1 MPKQKERNKPPVIKV
16 KTLDNKSSLEK
27 KCWLVAVDMGYG
39 HLRTAHPLK
48 YLAFNE
54 KIISANHYPGIP
66 LEDQRI
72 WENSRRFYE
81 SISRFKSVPL
91 IGDFVFSTYDKF
103 QRIFSFYP
111 RRDLSKPNIVLKN
124 IFKLIERGWGRHFI
138 EQLKFSP
145 YSRVNQNKRFP
156 PFLTTFFIPAFMAEF
171 FEYPGEIFCIIC
183 DADISRVW
191 VPLYPKKSRIKYL
204 APTIWVQNRLKLYG
218 VREENIFLTG
228 HPLPLENIGSQRMEI
243 LKEDLRNRI
252 LNLDP
257 RKIYIERYSAVIRKY
272 LKKLPKKSDHPLTIM
287 FTIGGAGAQREIGFK
302 IIKSLA
308 QRIRFKEVKIIMAVG
323 KRQEV
328 KEYFE
333 ENIKKLELTQ
343 NLGKNIEIMFNRD
356 VQGYFR
362 DFNEV
367 LRETDILW
375 IKPSELSFFT
385 ALGLPIIIAP
395 PIGSQEEF
403 NKRWLLHLGSGIVQE
418 NPDYTEQWLFDF
430 LNSGILAECAM
441 QGFVEAEKMGT
452 FKIEKII
459 FK

>member
-1 MPKQKERNKPPVIKV
+1 MRTKKGTKQGLVIKV
-16 KTLDNKSSLEK
+16 KTLDNNSSLEK

-39 HLRTAHPLK
+39 HLRTAYPLK
-48 YLAFNE
+48 YLAFNK
-54 KIISANHYPGIP
+54 KIINANRYPGIP

-72 WENSRRFYE
+72 WENSRKFYE

-91 IGDFVFSTYDKF
+91 IGELIFSTYDKF

-111 RRDLSKPNIVLKN
+111 KRDLSKPNIVLKN
-124 IFKLIERGWGRHFI
+124 ISSFIEKGWGKHFI
-138 EQLKFSP
+138 EQIKFSP
-145 YSRVNQNKRFP
+145 YSRAGKNKRFP

-191 VPLYPKKSRIKYL
+191 VPLYPKRSRIKYL
-204 APTIWVQNRLKLYG
+204 APTVWVQNRLKLYG
-218 VREENIFLTG
+218 VKEENIFLTG
-228 HPLPLENIGSQRMEI
+228 HPLPLENIGTQRMEI
-243 LKEDLRNRI
+243 VKEDLRNRI

-257 RKIYIERYSAVIRKY
+257 RKRYLERYSAVIKKY

-287 FTIGGAGAQREIGFK
+287 FTIGGAGAQKEIGIK

-308 QRIRFKEVKIIMAVG
+308 QRIKFKEVKIIISAG
-323 KRQEV
+323 KRDEV

-333 ENIKKLELTQ
+333 NNIKKLGLRPS
-343 NLGKNIEIMFNRD
+343 LGKNIMIIFNRD
-356 VQGYFR
+356 LEGCFR
-362 DFNEV
+362 EFDEA
-367 LRETDILW
+367 LRKTDILW

-403 NKRWLLHLGSGIVQE
+403 NKRWLLHLGSGIIQE
-418 NPDYTEQWLFDF
+418 NPDYTDQWLFDF

-441 QGFVEAEKMGT
+441 QGFVEAEKLGT
-452 FKIEKII
+452 YKIEKII